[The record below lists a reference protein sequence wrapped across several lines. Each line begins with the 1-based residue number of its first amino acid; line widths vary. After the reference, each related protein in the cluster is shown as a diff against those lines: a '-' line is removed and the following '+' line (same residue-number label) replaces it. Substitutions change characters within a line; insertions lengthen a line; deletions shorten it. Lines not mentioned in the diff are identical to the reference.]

1 MDNIFNILTDN
12 PVIAAVKDE
21 SQLDLAAK
29 SDCGAVFLLFGSILN
44 IASLVEKVK
53 ESGKLAFVHIDL
65 VEGLSG
71 KEVAVT
77 AIKEL
82 ANPDGIISTRPAL
95 LRHAKTLGLKTVHRF
110 FVVDSLSVRN
120 ILPQSRA
127 VKPDFIE
134 IMPGLLPRVI
144 AEITQATETPVIA
157 GGLISEKEHIISALS
172 AGAAAVSTSRPE
184 LWEA

>member
-1 MDNIFNILTDN
+1 MTDIFEILSDN

-21 SQLDLAAK
+21 QQLDLAAK
-29 SDCGAVFLLFGSILN
+29 SGCGAVFLLFGSILN
-44 IASLVEKVK
+44 IADLVQKVK
-53 ESGKLAFVHIDL
+53 SAGKLAFVHIDL

-82 ANPDGIISTRPAL
+82 ADPDGIISTRPAL
-95 LRHAKTLGLKTVHRF
+95 LRHAKALGMTTVHRF

-127 VKPDFIE
+127 VKPDLIE

-144 AEITQATETPVIA
+144 AEITQSTETPVIA

-172 AGAAAVSTSRPE
+172 SGAAAVSTSRSE

>member
-1 MDNIFNILTDN
+1 MDNVFNILTDN
-12 PVIAAVKDE
+12 PIIAAVKDE
-21 SQLDLAAK
+21 QQLDLALK
-29 SDCGAVFLLFGSILN
+29 SDCSVVFLLFGSILN
-44 IASLVEKVK
+44 IADLVSKVK
-53 ESGKLAFVHIDL
+53 ASGKFAFVHIDL

-82 ANPDGIISTRPAL
+82 AAPDGIISTRPAL
-95 LRHAKTLGLKTVHRF
+95 LRHAKSLGMKTVQRF

-144 AEITQATETPVIA
+144 SEITQSTEIPIIA
-157 GGLISEKEHIISALS
+157 GGLISEKEHILSALRS
-172 AGAAAVSTSRPE
+172 GAAAVSTSRQE

>member
-1 MDNIFNILTDN
+1 MTDIFDVLSDEPI
-12 PVIAAVKDE
+12 IAAVKDE
-21 SQLDLAAK
+21 QQLDLAVN
-29 SDCGAVFLLFGSILN
+29 SGCGVVFLLFGSILN
-44 IASLVEKVK
+44 ISALVGKVK
-53 ESGKLAFVHIDL
+53 AAGKLAFVHIDL
-65 VEGLSG
+65 IEGLSG

-82 ANPDGIISTRPAL
+82 SAPDGIISTRPAL
-95 LRHAKTLGLKTVHRF
+95 LRHAKTLGLKTVQRF

-127 VKPDFIE
+127 VKPDLIE

-144 AEITQATETPVIA
+144 AEITQSTETPVIA

-172 AGAAAVSTSRPE
+172 SGAAAVSTSRPE